1 MVELPALLHMRPG
14 EGRRVLWIAVVG
26 AAYAAATSLGDDIA
40 QAVFV
45 ARAGAEALPRMF
57 LFKGVLDIAAAAL
70 YLPLARGRNAD
81 AVWRLAIAVY
91 LASVGGGWAWA
102 NGGSVAGAYGL
113 YVVHESAWTIL
124 TIHWTVLIL
133 EVFDANQARRL
144 FPILFAATRLGG
156 IGAGA
161 ALGHLA
167 NRQGA
172 LDLLALSLAL
182 AAIAAALTWL
192 APAGAAHSPAPPV
205 RQSWLGVGREITSSK
220 LVRAIAISTAAMV
233 LVRYGLRMV
242 SMDEINVAYHHDEDL
257 VAEFLGEFRVW
268 ANAVGAVLGIFVV
281 PRLMSWFGVATMNVA
296 YALAT
301 LVAYA
306 GLLTVPNLA
315 TAAAARFVE
324 QQLKD
329 AAKTPLSALFYGA
342 EPVHLRGA
350 ARAFMF
356 GAVIP
361 AATALTAVVFEL
373 STSRGT
379 LTTVAIIG
387 TALAGV
393 FVIASEILNRQ
404 WRARIGAN
412 LRAALDELPEPPS
425 VPTAIADA
433 LGDAIGAD
441 PTGLV
446 EAAARALGSGDAS
459 LAALGE
465 EVLAE
470 TIPRRK
476 AHRIAEIRRGS
487 A

>member
-1 MVELPALLHMRPG
+1 MVPLRALLHLRPG
-14 EGRRVLWIAVVG
+14 ESRRVLWIAIIG
-26 AAYAAATSLGDDIA
+26 ATYAAATSLGDDIA

-57 LFKGVLDIAAAAL
+57 LFKGVLDVAAAAL
-70 YLPLARGRNAD
+70 YLPLARGRSAD
-81 AVWRLAIAVY
+81 AVWRLSIAVY
-91 LASVGGGWAWA
+91 LASVAAGWGWART
-102 NGGSVAGAYGL
+102 GSVAGAYGL

-161 ALGHLA
+161 VLGHLA

-172 LDLLALSLAL
+172 LDLLALTLAL
-182 AAIAAALTWL
+182 AAAAAALTWL
-192 APAGAAHSPAPPV
+192 APAGAGHEPTSPE
-205 RQSWLGVGREITSSK
+205 RQSWLGLGREIMGSK
-220 LVRAIAISTAAMV
+220 LVQAIALSTAAMV

-242 SMDEINVAYHHDEDL
+242 SMDEINIAYHHDEDL

-268 ANAVGAVLGIFVV
+268 ANTVGAVLGIFVV
-281 PRLMSWFGVATMNVA
+281 PRLLTWLGVASMNLF
-296 YALAT
+296 YAIAT
-301 LVAYA
+301 LIAYA
-306 GLLTVPNLA
+306 GLLALPNLA
-315 TAAAARFVE
+315 TAAGARFVE

-342 EPVHLRGA
+342 EPAHLRGA

-373 STSRGT
+373 SAKTGT
-379 LTTVAIIG
+379 LDVVAAIG
-387 TALAGV
+387 TALAV
-393 FVIASEILNRQ
+393 AFVLSSQLLNRR
-404 WRARIGAN
+404 WRARIGER
-412 LRAALDELPEPPS
+412 LRAELAEL
-425 VPTAIADA
+425 DA
-433 LGDAIGAD
+433 LPDVPEDLASALTDEIAAD
-441 PTGLV
+441 RTGLV
-446 EAAARALGSGDAS
+446 EAAARALGSGSAP

-470 TIPRRK
+470 TISRK
-476 AHRIAEIRRGS
+476 KAQALAQFGRGP